1 MTGASGGI
9 GLELARELAAN
20 GFDLV
25 LVARRRDKLQELA
38 DRIAAEHG
46 VAAKVIAADLA
57 EPSAP
62 QAVFDAVAEA
72 GLRIDVLVNNAGL
85 LLEGRFGE
93 LPVEDEVRLVQV
105 NVVALTALTRLF
117 LGPML
122 ERGEGRILN
131 VASVAAFSPLPDFAI
146 YAASKSYVLSF
157 GDALHQELRS
167 TKVTV
172 TTLCPGAT
180 ETALIEGTSLSKMP
194 SAMIMDART
203 VAREGY
209 RALMAGKAVHVPGMA
224 NEIATQW
231 MKYQPTWLRHA
242 FTSAFLRRP

>member
-1 MTGASGGI
+1 MQACCWKAVSASC
-9 GLELARELAAN
+9 R
-20 GFDLV
+20 
-25 LVARRRDKLQELA
+25 
-38 DRIAAEHG
+38 
-46 VAAKVIAADLA
+46 
-57 EPSAP
+57 
-62 QAVFDAVAEA
+62 
-72 GLRIDVLVNNAGL
+72 
-85 LLEGRFGE
+85 
-93 LPVEDEVRLVQV
+93 VEDEVRLVQV